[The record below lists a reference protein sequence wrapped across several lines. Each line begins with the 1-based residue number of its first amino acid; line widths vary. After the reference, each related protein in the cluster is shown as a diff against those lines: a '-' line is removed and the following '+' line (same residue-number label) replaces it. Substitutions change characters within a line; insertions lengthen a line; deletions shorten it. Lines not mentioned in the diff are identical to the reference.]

1 MSSSPVLDWITF
13 VKFIKLILMKNLLES
28 SLRKTKNKDKNK
40 KKKETIQKFTRSN
53 IFVQYKGRWTF

>member
-53 IFVQYKGRWTF
+53 IFVQ